1 MKVKNLSFSYHQNPF
16 IENLNIEF
24 KENQITT
31 IIGSN
36 GSGKST
42 LLMLLSRIYK
52 PQTGFIEINQQN
64 IQNYKIKEFAQK
76 VAVVHQKNQIN
87 GDQDVKT
94 IVGYGRLPYLHY
106 SQKLSQEDY
115 EIIDWALEVTNL
127 KEYKNRTLKSLSGGQ
142 QQRVWIAM
150 ALAQKTPYLLLDE
163 PTTYLDI
170 RYQLELLR
178 LLKEINQKYKITII
192 MVLHDINQAIQYSDN
207 IIAIKKGRIIVEG
220 KSNEVITSEVISGV
234 LINEGFIILPELKS
248 ELSNETLIVN
258 YGESGRRNRGLG
270 YTIEVTIQFIS
281 AKTKQM
287 ICSCTAEGQGET
299 EADDIRQAIR
309 RALDGLFPKNNQ

>member
-1 MKVKNLSFSYHQNPF
+1 MKVKNLSFSYHQTPF

-52 PQTGFIEINQQN
+52 PQTGFIEINQQD

-127 KEYKNRTLKSLSGGQ
+127 KEYKNRTLKNLSGGQ

-163 PTTYLDI
+163 PTSRIDSLNEATL
-170 RYQLELLR
+170 LES
-178 LLKEINQKYKITII
+178 LKQIKDEKLIIIVSHRKSSLALCDEIIEIEQG
-192 MVLHDINQAIQYSDN
+192 M
-207 IIAIKKGRIIVEG
+207 IKK
-220 KSNEVITSEVISGV
+220 
-234 LINEGFIILPELKS
+234 
-248 ELSNETLIVN
+248 
-258 YGESGRRNRGLG
+258 
-270 YTIEVTIQFIS
+270 
-281 AKTKQM
+281 
-287 ICSCTAEGQGET
+287 
-299 EADDIRQAIR
+299 
-309 RALDGLFPKNNQ
+309 

>member
-1 MKVKNLSFSYHQNPF
+1 MKVKNLSFSYNQKSF
-16 IENLNIEF
+16 IKDLNIEF

-52 PQTGFIEINQQN
+52 PQEGNIEIDEQN
-64 IQNYKIKEFAQK
+64 IWNYKIKDFAKK
-76 VAVVHQKNQIN
+76 VAVHQKNQIY

-106 SQKLSQEDY
+106 SQKLTAKDY
-115 EIIDWALEVTNL
+115 EIIDWALEVTHL
-127 KEYKNRTLKSLSGGQ
+127 KEYQNRTLKSLSGGQ

-192 MVLHDINQAIQYSDN
+192 MVLHDINQAIQYSDH
-207 IIAIKKGRIIVEG
+207 IIGMKQGQIIVEG
-220 KSNEVITSEVISGV
+220 KAKDIMNQEVIKKIYGIDLQTTIINDQPYV
-234 LINEGFIILPELKS
+234 L
-248 ELSNETLIVN
+248 TV
-258 YGESGRRNRGLG
+258 
-270 YTIEVTIQFIS
+270 
-281 AKTKQM
+281 
-287 ICSCTAEGQGET
+287 
-299 EADDIRQAIR
+299 
-309 RALDGLFPKNNQ
+309 

>member
-1 MKVKNLSFSYHQNPF
+1 MKVKNLSFSYNQKSF
-16 IENLNIEF
+16 IKDLNIEF

-52 PQTGFIEINQQN
+52 PQTGFIEINQQD

-127 KEYKNRTLKSLSGGQ
+127 KEYKNRTLKKLSGGQ

-163 PTTYLDI
+163 PTSRIDSLNEAAL
-170 RYQLELLR
+170 LES
-178 LLKEINQKYKITII
+178 LKRIKDEKLIIIVSHRKSSLALCDEIIEIEQG
-192 MVLHDINQAIQYSDN
+192 M
-207 IIAIKKGRIIVEG
+207 IKK
-220 KSNEVITSEVISGV
+220 
-234 LINEGFIILPELKS
+234 
-248 ELSNETLIVN
+248 
-258 YGESGRRNRGLG
+258 
-270 YTIEVTIQFIS
+270 
-281 AKTKQM
+281 
-287 ICSCTAEGQGET
+287 
-299 EADDIRQAIR
+299 
-309 RALDGLFPKNNQ
+309 

>member
-1 MKVKNLSFSYHQNPF
+1 MKVKNLSFSYHQKPF

-24 KENQITT
+24 EENQITT

-220 KSNEVITSEVISGV
+220 KANKVITREVIREIYG
-234 LINEGFIILPELKS
+234 IDLKMTQ
-248 ELSNETLIVN
+248 LSTQPYVF
-258 YGESGRRNRGLG
+258 
-270 YTIEVTIQFIS
+270 TV
-281 AKTKQM
+281 
-287 ICSCTAEGQGET
+287 
-299 EADDIRQAIR
+299 
-309 RALDGLFPKNNQ
+309 

>member
-52 PQTGFIEINQQN
+52 PQEGNIEIDEQN
-64 IQNYKIKEFAQK
+64 IWNYKIKDFAKK
-76 VAVVHQKNQIN
+76 VAVVHQKNQIY

-106 SQKLSQEDY
+106 SQTAKDY
-115 EIIDWALEVTNL
+115 EIIDWALEVTHL
-127 KEYKNRTLKSLSGGQ
+127 KEYQNRTLKSLSGGQ

-192 MVLHDINQAIQYSDN
+192 MVLHDINQAIQYSDH
-207 IIAIKKGRIIVEG
+207 IIGMKQGQIIVEG
-220 KSNEVITSEVISGV
+220 KAKDIMNQEVIKKIYGIDLQTTIINDQTYV
-234 LINEGFIILPELKS
+234 L
-248 ELSNETLIVN
+248 TV
-258 YGESGRRNRGLG
+258 
-270 YTIEVTIQFIS
+270 
-281 AKTKQM
+281 
-287 ICSCTAEGQGET
+287 
-299 EADDIRQAIR
+299 
-309 RALDGLFPKNNQ
+309 

>member
-1 MKVKNLSFSYHQNPF
+1 MKVKNLSFSYNQKSF
-16 IENLNIEF
+16 IKDLNIEF

-52 PQTGFIEINQQN
+52 PQTGFIEINQQD

-94 IVGYGRLPYLHY
+94 IVGYGSLPYLHY

-127 KEYKNRTLKSLSGGQ
+127 KEYKNRTLKNLSGGQ

-207 IIAIKKGRIIVEG
+207 IIAIKKGRIIV
-220 KSNEVITSEVISGV
+220 
-234 LINEGFIILPELKS
+234 
-248 ELSNETLIVN
+248 
-258 YGESGRRNRGLG
+258 
-270 YTIEVTIQFIS
+270 
-281 AKTKQM
+281 
-287 ICSCTAEGQGET
+287 
-299 EADDIRQAIR
+299 
-309 RALDGLFPKNNQ
+309 

>member
-1 MKVKNLSFSYHQNPF
+1 MKVKNLSFSYNQKSF
-16 IENLNIEF
+16 IKDLNIEF

-52 PQTGFIEINQQN
+52 PQTGFIEINQQD

-94 IVGYGRLPYLHY
+94 IVGYGILPYLHY

-127 KEYKNRTLKSLSGGQ
+127 KKYKNRTLKSLSGGQ
-142 QQRVWIAM
+142 QQRVLLAR
-150 ALAQKTPYLLLDE
+150 ALCASDKVILLDE
-163 PTTYLDI
+163 PVTGLDPQVTQEF
-170 RYQLELLR
+170 YG
-178 LLKEINQKYKITII
+178 LLKSLNEQGMTIVMVSHDLSVLKYATHVLYLKKKVPIFMEKEMFIERYGKEIYN
-192 MVLHDINQAIQYSDN
+192 D
-207 IIAIKKGRIIVEG
+207 
-220 KSNEVITSEVISGV
+220 
-234 LINEGFIILPELKS
+234 
-248 ELSNETLIVN
+248 
-258 YGESGRRNRGLG
+258 
-270 YTIEVTIQFIS
+270 
-281 AKTKQM
+281 
-287 ICSCTAEGQGET
+287 
-299 EADDIRQAIR
+299 
-309 RALDGLFPKNNQ
+309 

>member
-1 MKVKNLSFSYHQNPF
+1 MKVKNLSFSYNQKSF
-16 IENLNIEF
+16 IKDLNIEF

-52 PQTGFIEINQQN
+52 PQTGFIEINQQD

-127 KEYKNRTLKSLSGGQ
+127 KDYKNRTLKKLSGGQ

-207 IIAIKKGRIIVEG
+207 IIAIKKGRIIIEDMVSDNCQNSQQQPGQDPEQSFYPH
-220 KSNEVITSEVISGV
+220 SNIIYLSVGIPYFSNRRYKAAR
-234 LINEGFIILPELKS
+234 LIPNADATCERFP
-248 ELSNETLIVN
+248 
-258 YGESGRRNRGLG
+258 
-270 YTIEVTIQFIS
+270 
-281 AKTKQM
+281 
-287 ICSCTAEGQGET
+287 SCVSKA
-299 EADDIRQAIR
+299 
-309 RALDGLFPKNNQ
+309 